1 MTSNY
6 NYGGQ
11 QFNMDGGNNVGINY
25 GTNYG
30 TYNNAPAGPQ
40 DALRELVEA
49 VNALR
54 AQVSP
59 ADREVIDTSM
69 RTVGAGTGAQPGP
82 LRQAL
87 TQLAG
92 VATVVGQVGV
102 PVIEAVRKVMAAF
115 GL

>member
-6 NYGGQ
+6 HGGQ
-11 QFNMDGGNNVGINY
+11 HVTVHGTNNVGIN
-25 GTNYG
+25 NG
-30 TYNNAPAGPQ
+30 TYNNGPAVPQ

-54 AQVSP
+54 GQVSP
-59 ADREVIDTSM
+59 ADREVIDASLT
-69 RTVGAGTGAQPGP
+69 TVGRGADAEPQPM
-82 LRQAL
+82 RRAL
-87 TQLAG
+87 SDLAG
-92 VATVVGQVGV
+92 VAAVVGQVGF

>member
-1 MTSNY
+1 MTS

-11 QFNMDGGNNVGINY
+11 QFNMYGGQNVGINY
-25 GTNYG
+25 GT
-30 TYNNAPAGPQ
+30 YNSAPAAPQ
-40 DALRELVEA
+40 ESLRELVEA